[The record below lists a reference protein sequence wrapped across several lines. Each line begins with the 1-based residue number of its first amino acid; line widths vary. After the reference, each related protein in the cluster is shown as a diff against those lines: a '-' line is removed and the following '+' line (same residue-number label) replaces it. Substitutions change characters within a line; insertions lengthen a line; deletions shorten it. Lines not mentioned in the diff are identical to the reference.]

1 MLILLL
7 PYMGKLLEHIMEPV
21 GYQKSGKEDAH
32 FIISLKCSLKNLYG
46 SLLK

>member
-7 PYMGKLLEHIMEPV
+7 PYMGKLLEHTMELV
-21 GYQKSGKEDAH
+21 GYQKSGEEDAR
-32 FIISLKCSLKNLYG
+32 FIISLKCLPKNLYD